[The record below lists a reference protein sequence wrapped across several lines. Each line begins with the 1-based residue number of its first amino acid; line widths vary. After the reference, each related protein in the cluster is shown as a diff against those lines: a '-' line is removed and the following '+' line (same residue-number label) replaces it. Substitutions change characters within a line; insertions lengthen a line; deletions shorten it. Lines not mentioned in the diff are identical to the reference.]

1 MLVTGGE
8 PSELKSKP
16 LTTKTR
22 QAQSK
27 TTLEKWRSAG
37 AVVMVAYS
45 KLSVMTLVKYIDTNQ
60 TGEWVFPEENGCVS
74 WVRIPSLK

>member
-1 MLVTGGE
+1 
-8 PSELKSKP
+8 
-16 LTTKTR
+16 
-22 QAQSK
+22 
-27 TTLEKWRSAG
+27 
-37 AVVMVAYS
+37 MVAYS